1 MLLCRGHFDMARL
14 FKGLTPHFMVKQI
27 VLHIRYRISRN
38 ITKCILPIY
47 DIIFNR
53 KYDRN
58 VTTDDLR
65 NFLLHGF
72 FLYRIKPNDYQGRY
86 TVVIGLPM
94 HHCIPTHPHT
104 PYYTPPTLPIRPLS
118 FYITVVTV
126 FYNCCILMTSK

>member
-1 MLLCRGHFDMARL
+1 MLLCRGHFDMVRL
-14 FKGLTPHFMVKQI
+14 FKGLTPHFMVKKI
-27 VLHIRYRISRN
+27 VLYIRYRTSRN

-65 NFLLHGF
+65 NFLLQGF
-72 FLYRIKPNDYQGRY
+72 FLYRIKPNDYQGSNWITY
-86 TVVIGLPM
+86 ASLYPYPPSHPLLPL
-94 HHCIPTHPHT
+94 T
-104 PYYTPPTLPIRPLS
+104 TLPIRPLS